1 MSFQKDLLASE
12 AGSISNDDFLQL
24 ALEALSIVAK
34 DDDTDL
40 KPAAP
45 NEAFFQ
51 AYAFGDEFDRYE
63 AFEQLRKTGQSDD
76 DLIDLIIPETA
87 RRIGELW
94 TRNEM
99 SFGQV
104 TIAATHLQEL
114 VRTIGGNPDRLATT
128 IPLGLSILIAIPA
141 GETHTMGAFV
151 AADQFRR
158 LGLMVH
164 LAICQTPNEIANV
177 VKSQNFAMIG
187 ISSASRRR
195 VQEIANIVKS
205 VRDIGVST
213 PIVLG
218 GNIVQIVPNSVE
230 MTGVDLAT
238 SNAGEAARFC
248 GLPVAPDVLREPLF

>member
-1 MSFQKDLLASE
+1 MSFQKDLLAAE
-12 AGSISNDDFLQL
+12 AGSVTNDDFLQL
-24 ALEALSIVAK
+24 AS
-34 DDDTDL
+34 DS
-40 KPAAP
+40 AP
-45 NEAFFQ
+45 IAPSETFFQ
-51 AYAFGDEFDRYE
+51 AFAFGDEFDRYQ
-63 AFEQLRKTGQSDD
+63 AFEKLRQNGLTDD
-76 DLIDLIIPETA
+76 DLIDLVIPETA

-94 TRNEM
+94 TRDEM

-114 VRTIGGNPDRLATT
+114 VRTISGNPDRLATT
-128 IPLGLSILIAIPA
+128 IPLGLSILIVIPA

-164 LAICQTPNEIANV
+164 LAICQTPAEIANV
-177 VKSQNFAMIG
+177 VKNQNFAMIG

-195 VQEIANIVKS
+195 LQEITDIVKC
-205 VRDIGVST
+205 VRNSGVST

-218 GNIVQIVPNSVE
+218 GNIVKIVPDVLE
-230 MTGVDLAT
+230 VTGVDLAT

-248 GLPVAPDVLREPLF
+248 GLPVANDVLKGPLF

>member
-1 MSFQKDLLASE
+1 MSFQKDLLAGE
-12 AGSISNDDFLQL
+12 AGDISNTDFLQL
-24 ALEALSIVAK
+24 ALEALSIVAE
-34 DDDTDL
+34 DESTDRA
-40 KPAAP
+40 PAAP
-45 NEAFFQ
+45 VEAFFQ
-51 AYAFGDEFDRYE
+51 AFAFGDEFDRSE
-63 AFEQLRKTGQSDD
+63 AFERLRKTGQTDD
-76 DLIDLIIPETA
+76 DLIDLVIPETA

-94 TRNEM
+94 TRDEM

-114 VRTIGGNPDRLATT
+114 VRTISGNPDRLATT

-164 LAICQTPNEIANV
+164 LAICQTPAEIANV
-177 VKSQNFAMIG
+177 VKNQNFAMIG

-195 VQEIANIVKS
+195 LQEISDIVKC
-205 VRDIGVST
+205 VRDCGVST

-218 GNIVQIVPNSVE
+218 GNIVQIVPDAVDI
-230 MTGVDLAT
+230 TGVDLAA

-248 GLPVAPDVLREPLF
+248 GLPVPHDVLKGPLF